1 MADESFILVN
11 LKDKESKSL
20 AQVISN
26 DTSRKILD
34 ILSVKH
40 DATATDIANELNQPL
55 STIHYNLKHLLEAKL
70 IQSDEYHYSP
80 KGKEV
85 DHYKLSN
92 KFVIIAPQSSKF
104 ESLKDQLKKI
114 IPVTLLIG
122 AGVTIMS
129 YANRFALGA
138 SQSISA
144 ADERLMTAAPEML
157 KAAPSATLDTTQV
170 AANEVVTETVSYA
183 SECVQCAE
191 PNLSL
196 YFFIGSVSALLLYL
210 LIDQI
215 YRRIE

>member
-34 ILSVKH
+34 ILSTKH

-114 IPVTLLIG
+114 IPAALLIG
-122 AGVTIMS
+122 AATAIMS
-129 YANRFALGA
+129 YANRFVAGT
-138 SQSISA
+138 SQSMKA
-144 ADERLMTAAPEML
+144 APAPERLL
-157 KAAPSATLDTTQV
+157 SAAPSAALDTAQAV
-170 AANEVVTETVSYA
+170 ANEVVTETVNYA
-183 SECVQCAE
+183 SECVKCIE